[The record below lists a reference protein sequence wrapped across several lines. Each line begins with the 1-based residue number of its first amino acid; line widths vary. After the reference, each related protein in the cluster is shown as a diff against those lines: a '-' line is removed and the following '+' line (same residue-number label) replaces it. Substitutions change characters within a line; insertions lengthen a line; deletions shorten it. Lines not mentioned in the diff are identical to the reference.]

1 MPLDISIG
9 IFAAMIV
16 SRLFGMELTPLLVGL
31 GIGFALLPD
40 IDFLYTLAR
49 RGWRDTHAVI
59 RHREYLHYPLV
70 YILIGAAMAPS
81 IGTAWAALFLLA
93 SLGHFLHDSIGLG
106 WGVAWLWPFTDKSY
120 TFLYRYTAPGK
131 RLPRRF
137 LYRWNRED
145 MEHLIDEYRDAD
157 WLRNIYLKLHPV
169 FAVEIAGFLFAVY
182 MLWRIGSAYAGN

>member
-16 SRLFGMELTPLLVGL
+16 SRLFGMELSPLLVGL

-40 IDFLYTLAR
+40 IDFLYALWR
-49 RGWRDTHAVI
+49 RGWRDTHAII

-70 YILIGAAMAPS
+70 YVLISAAMAPS
-81 IGTAWAALFLLA
+81 VGAAWAALFLLA
-93 SLGHFLHDSIGLG
+93 SMGHFIHDSIGLG
-106 WGVAWLWPFTDKSY
+106 WGVAWLWPFSNKSY
-120 TFLYRYTAPGK
+120 TFLYRYTTPGK

-145 MEHLIDEYRDAD
+145 MDHLIDEYRDAD
-157 WLRNIYLKLHPV
+157 WLRNIYLRLHPV
-169 FAVEIAGFLFAVY
+169 FTVEIAGFMLAVY
-182 MLWRIGSAYAGN
+182 LLWRIGSAYAGN